1 MHRPKHILE
10 YALLR
15 AFGLFFCLLPHRAAL
30 GVGWGLAWFSH
41 HVLRFRTAR
50 ARARIRQ
57 VFDGAKTE
65 PEVRRVAWRAWRNF
79 CFNVVELARMPLM
92 DESRVR
98 RLYADADEAKR
109 ILGARGEAQGAV
121 LAVPHA
127 GNWDLAG
134 VTCHLLGIPIF
145 FIARRQKNPL
155 TDDYLNR
162 MRGATGVETVLNDS
176 RVLKSVIRN
185 LKRGKVL
192 AILPDVRAPTEALCV
207 PYLGGMANIG
217 AGMALF
223 ARQARVPIIPAV
235 VHRVGWTQHTWRAFD
250 PVYPDP
256 TLPKDEDWLRMTRR
270 VMAHFDQAVR
280 EAPEQYFWFN
290 KRWVLDPLKK

>member
-1 MHRPKHILE
+1 MHRPKHVVE
-10 YALLR
+10 YILLR
-15 AFGLFFCLLPHRAAL
+15 VFGFFFCILPHRVAL
-30 GVGWGLAWFSH
+30 SIGWGLAWFSH
-41 HVLRFRTAR
+41 YVVRFRTAT

-57 VFDGAKTE
+57 VFGEDLSETK
-65 PEVRRVAWRAWRNF
+65 VRRAAWTAWRNL
-79 CFNVVELARMPLM
+79 CFNVVELARMPMLT
-92 DESRVR
+92 EERVR
-98 RLYADADEAKR
+98 ALYDDPDKAMR
-109 ILGARGEAQGAV
+109 IVGARAEGEGAV

-134 VTCHLLGIPIF
+134 VSCHLLGIPIF

-176 RVLKSVIRN
+176 GVLKSVIRN

-192 AILPDVRAPTEALCV
+192 AILPDVRAPTESLVV
-207 PYLGGMANIG
+207 PYLGGEANIG

-235 VHRVGWTQHTWRAFD
+235 VHRVGWTRHTWKAFD
-250 PVYPDP
+250 PVIPDP
-256 TLPKDEDWLRMTRR
+256 NVPKDEDWLRMTRE
-270 VMAHFDQAVR
+270 VMAHFNQAVR
-280 EAPEQYFWFN
+280 DAPEQYFWFN
-290 KRWVLDPLKK
+290 KRWVLDPLKS

>member
-1 MHRPKHILE
+1 MHRPRHIIE

-15 AFGLFFCLLPHRAAL
+15 LFGLFFCALPYRMAL
-30 GVGWGLAWFSH
+30 GAGWTLAWLSH
-41 HVLRFRTAR
+41 YAARFRTGT

-57 VFDGAKTE
+57 VLGPDLSE
-65 PEVRRVAWRAWRNF
+65 REVRRIAWRAWRNL
-79 CFNVVELARMPLM
+79 CFNVVEIARMPLLT
-92 DESRVR
+92 EARVR
-98 RLYADADEAKR
+98 KLYDDADQAAR
-109 ILGARGEAQGAV
+109 ILGERPDGAGAV

-134 VTCHLLGIPIF
+134 VSCHLLGIPIF

-155 TDDYLNR
+155 ADAYLNR

-185 LKRGKVL
+185 LRQGKVL
-192 AILPDVRAPTEALCV
+192 AILPDVRAPNESLAV
-207 PYLGGMANIG
+207 PYLGGDANIG

-223 ARQARVPIIPAV
+223 ARQAGVPIIPAV
-235 VHRVGWTQHTWRAFD
+235 VQRVGWTRHTWRAFE
-250 PVYPDP
+250 PVVPDP
-256 TLPKDEDWLRMTRR
+256 SLPKDADWLRMTRE
-270 VMAHFDQAVR
+270 VMAHFDRAVR

-290 KRWVLDPLKK
+290 KRWVLDPLRK